1 MVSSWRGPRT
11 RRGRP
16 IWGVIHVHVSYRRDR
31 ERCRAHVVDSLRG
44 SVVIRYLVT
53 LYGLIRV
60 GQRKRHLELSHHRE
74 QKPRGPIE
82 RLRQLEVVGRSLSCT
97 SA

>member
-1 MVSSWRGPRT
+1 
-11 RRGRP
+11 
-16 IWGVIHVHVSYRRDR
+16 
-31 ERCRAHVVDSLRG
+31 
-44 SVVIRYLVT
+44 VIRYLVT